1 MAINLDLALRYIH
14 AENMKHTNMQDYQKA
29 KALAEKAPAYANP
42 KYIWKVF
49 PPVFGV
55 EGIYL
60 QGADLLLSGNAAKKM
75 LTGCHSVIVLAITL
89 GQSYEQWLMRLSKT
103 DMSAYVIADALGS
116 VYIDEL
122 TDELEKEMKKHF
134 PNDYFTDRFSCGYAD
149 LPLELQPKI
158 CSILQTPTR
167 IGAVCTPSL
176 LMNPQKTITAFIG
189 ISKTEQPARIR
200 GCEYCNFSKNCVIKQ
215 KGQRCYEY

>member
-14 AENMKHTNMQDYQKA
+14 AENMKHTNVQDYQKA
-29 KALAEKAPAYANP
+29 KELADKAPSYAKP
-42 KYIWKVF
+42 KHIWKVLQPEF
-49 PPVFGV
+49 RK
-55 EGIYL
+55 EGIAL
-60 QGADLLLSGNAAKKM
+60 LGTDLLLEGEAAKKM
-75 LTGCHSVIVLAITL
+75 LSGCHSVIVLAITL

-122 TDELEKEMKKHF
+122 ADELETEMKKHF

-158 CSILQTPTR
+158 CSLLQTPIR

-176 LMNPQKTITAFIG
+176 LMNPQKTISAFIG
-189 ISKTEQPARIR
+189 ISKTMQPARIR

-215 KGQRCYEY
+215 KGKRCYEY